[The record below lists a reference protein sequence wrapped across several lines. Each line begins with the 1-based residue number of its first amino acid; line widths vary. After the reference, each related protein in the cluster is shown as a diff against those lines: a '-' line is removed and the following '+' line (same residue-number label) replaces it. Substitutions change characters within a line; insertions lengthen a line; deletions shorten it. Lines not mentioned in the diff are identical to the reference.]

1 MHASNTFQVLSRKD
15 STSNKVKPKFSPTF
29 HFLLLDF
36 FFVLLCLFATMT
48 VSYCV
53 AGYRGAASPSAMLLD
68 LWFPV
73 KHNESYIRLF
83 KVRWCTICSPAW
95 KTLSNRDQQKATTS
109 LVSSEYSYSHS
120 DKKADDSLPA
130 QRTTFSFLQFSP
142 EPYVLLRITGG
153 GGNYIKNASNIDAYE
168 LCSQNVLMTL
178 GIIWVAGCYGDCVT
192 YSTMLNWHSTGWQ
205 WSTWTARAKLAGEN

>member
-1 MHASNTFQVLSRKD
+1 MSVTPTPFETRVLPRWNISTFFHGMSNQWHFSGVFCTTLFSMHICMPTNKLTDQISMSFSGVPTED
-15 STSNKVKPKFSPTF
+15 SYSHKVKPKFSPTF
-29 HFLLLDF
+29 HFLGLGF

-83 KVRWCTICSPAW
+83 KVRWCAICSPAW

-130 QRTTFSFLQFSP
+130 ENTVFPPFFAVFSW
-142 EPYVLLRITGG
+142 T
-153 GGNYIKNASNIDAYE
+153 
-168 LCSQNVLMTL
+168 
-178 GIIWVAGCYGDCVT
+178 WCVT
-192 YSTMLNWHSTGWQ
+192 
-205 WSTWTARAKLAGEN
+205 